1 MLNSAPALPQLL
13 IQTVVS
19 EALVEDRAKDDI
31 TTNVLQNKNLSATGQ
46 FIAKEEGLICGL
58 KLVIATFE
66 RLDKTVI
73 CDFLKA
79 DGDTVKKNELIG
91 TVKGNASAILQGERV
106 ALNFLQH
113 LSGIATLTNQFVRLS
128 KNDFM
133 ILDTRKTTPG
143 LRDFEKYAVRCGG
156 GVNHRRDL
164 NSMAMLKDNHLSA
177 LNETGITI
185 KEAVQSIKIKNPDVL
200 VEIEV
205 DTITEIEEAVNAQ
218 PEWILLDNMTPSQI
232 RECVALINGRTKIE
246 ASGGINLENLPNL
259 VNTGIDAVSIG
270 ALTHSFKALDISLE
284 CIFQS

>member
-128 KNDFM
+128 KNAFM

-246 ASGGINLENLPNL
+246 ASGGINLENLHSL
-259 VNTGIDAVSIG
+259 VKTGIDAVSIG
-270 ALTHSFKALDISLE
+270 ALTHSFKALDISLA

>member
-1 MLNSAPALPQLL
+1 MLNSHPALPQLL

-31 TTNVLQNKNLSATGQ
+31 TTDILQNKNLSATGQ

-113 LSGIATLTNQFVRLS
+113 LYGIATLTNQFVRLS

-143 LRDFEKYAVRCGG
+143 VRDFEKYAVRCGG

-232 RECVALINGRTKIE
+232 RELVALINGRTKIE
-246 ASGGINLENLPNL
+246 ASGGITLENLPSL
-259 VNTGIDAVSIG
+259 VKTGIDAVSIG

>member
-1 MLNSAPALPQLL
+1 MLNSHPALPQLL

-177 LNETGITI
+177 LNETGITRCF
-185 KEAVQSIKIKNPDVL
+185 SRN
-200 VEIEV
+200 
-205 DTITEIEEAVNAQ
+205 
-218 PEWILLDNMTPSQI
+218 
-232 RECVALINGRTKIE
+232 
-246 ASGGINLENLPNL
+246 
-259 VNTGIDAVSIG
+259 
-270 ALTHSFKALDISLE
+270 
-284 CIFQS
+284 

>member
-66 RLDKTVI
+66 KLDKTVN

-246 ASGGINLENLPNL
+246 ASGAINLENLPSL
-259 VNTGIDAVSIG
+259 VNTGIDAVRIG
-270 ALTHSFKALDISLE
+270 ALTHSFNALDISLE

>member
-1 MLNSAPALPQLL
+1 MLNSHPALPQLL

-177 LNETGITI
+177 LNETGITL

>member
-31 TTNVLQNKNLSATGQ
+31 TTDILQNKNLSATGQ

-58 KLVIATFE
+58 QLVIATFE

-177 LNETGITI
+177 LNETGITL

-246 ASGGINLENLPNL
+246 ASGGINLENLPSL
-259 VNTGIDAVSIG
+259 VKTGIDAVSIG

>member
-1 MLNSAPALPQLL
+1 MLNSHPDLPQSL
-13 IQTVVS
+13 IQTTVS
-19 EALVEDRAKDDI
+19 EALVEDRAQDDI
-31 TTNVLQNKNLSATGQ
+31 TTNILQNKNLSATGQ

-58 KLVIATFE
+58 ELVIVAFE
-66 RLDKTVI
+66 TLDKTVT

-91 TVKGNASAILQGERV
+91 TVRGNASAILQGERV

-113 LSGIATLTNQFVRLS
+113 LSGIATLTNQFVKLS
-128 KNDFM
+128 MNDFM

-156 GVNHRRDL
+156 GINHRRDL
-164 NSMAMLKDNHLSA
+164 SSMAMLKDNHLSA
-177 LNETGITI
+177 LNETGITLKQAI
-185 KEAVQSIKIKNPDVL
+185 QSIKIKNPDVL

-205 DTITEIEEAVNAQ
+205 DTIEEIEEAVNAQ

-246 ASGGINLENLPNL
+246 ASGGINLENLPGL
-259 VNTGIDAVSIG
+259 LNTGIDAVSIG
-270 ALTHSFKALDISLE
+270 ALTHSFNALDISLE
-284 CIFQS
+284 CIFES